1 VFICG
6 YLLSGW
12 ARAENWPQWRGPTG
26 DGVSAETGLPLKWS
40 EHSNVAWK
48 CPLPGH
54 GASTPVIWN
63 DAVFLTSQQEETLL
77 LLRIEKATG
86 KIIWTRQV
94 GSGEVRRIPPR
105 GKSGDERRQQKFHEL
120 HNMASPSPV
129 TDGERVVVHFGNGD
143 LAAYDFEGHRL
154 WQTNLQKDHGTYT
167 IWWGHANSPVLYKNL
182 VIAVSMQDSLADLQD
197 EPVASYVAAY
207 DKQTG
212 EQKWKSL
219 RVTKAKA
226 EECDS
231 YTTPLLRQVQ
241 GKTELVIAGAD
252 DIDAYDPATGQ
263 RLWFLNGLAKG
274 RTITGPTLGH
284 GLVYATQ
291 GMRGALVAVRPTTA
305 GKLPPEAVVWKE
317 TKGTPDSSSP
327 VIWKDLIFWISD
339 NGIAQC
345 RDALTGAL
353 KWEKRFSGD
362 FKASPLA
369 AEGRIYFLNLKGVC
383 TVVAASAQFE
393 KLAENRIDDE
403 TIASPAVS
411 DGRILLRG
419 RRRLYCLGTP

>member
-1 VFICG
+1 MVGVSSLRKHSVRSFFLCSSVFICG

-284 GLVYATQ
+284 GL
-291 GMRGALVAVRPTTA
+291 
-305 GKLPPEAVVWKE
+305 KLPTW
-317 TKGTPDSSSP
+317 G
-327 VIWKDLIFWISD
+327 
-339 NGIAQC
+339 
-345 RDALTGAL
+345 
-353 KWEKRFSGD
+353 SG
-362 FKASPLA
+362 
-369 AEGRIYFLNLKGVC
+369 
-383 TVVAASAQFE
+383 Q
-393 KLAENRIDDE
+393 
-403 TIASPAVS
+403 
-411 DGRILLRG
+411 
-419 RRRLYCLGTP
+419 